1 VKVRLV
7 VTGDHPCAYLPGRT
21 AQNRALWSERMPAE
35 LYHRFMDANF
45 RRSGQV
51 LYQPIC
57 GGCRACRQ
65 IRVPV
70 STFHPSKS
78 QRRCWR
84 RNADLS
90 VSKGKPHLTSEK
102 FELYSRYV
110 AAWHGKQEP
119 ESADGLSQFLY
130 CSPVDSLEYEYRE
143 PAGRL
148 VGVGICDLSPLSL
161 STVYFYHDP
170 ETSARGLGT
179 YAALYEIEEAR
190 GAGIPYYYMG
200 FWIDRC
206 PTMHYK
212 ASFRPSEVLH
222 PDGIWRPGP
231 E

>member
-1 VKVRLV
+1 
-7 VTGDHPCAYLPGRT
+7 
-21 AQNRALWSERMPAE
+21 MPAE

-57 GGCRACRQ
+57 SGCRACRQ

-70 STFHPSKS
+70 AAFHPSKS

-84 RNADLS
+84 RNADLL
-90 VSKGKPHLTSEK
+90 VTKGKPHLTTEK

-119 ESADGLSQFLY
+119 ETIDGLEQFLY
-130 CSPVDSLEYEYRE
+130 SSPVETLEYEYRE
-143 PAGRL
+143 PTGRL
-148 VGVGICDLSPLSL
+148 VGVGICDFYRVSL

-170 ETSARGLGT
+170 EMSPRGLGT
-179 YAALYEIEEAR
+179 FAALYEIEEAR
-190 GAGIPYYYMG
+190 RAGIPYYYMG
-200 FWIDRC
+200 FWIEGC

-222 PDGIWRPGP
+222 PEGVWRPGP